1 MAGKKVSVVARFKAK
16 AGMAEA
22 LKMELLSLIR
32 PSRSDEGCINY
43 DLHQAIDDPGVFVFY
58 ENWESREL
66 LDRHLQREHLTVFL
80 KKAEKLVAEQ
90 PQIIL
95 LQMIS

>member
-16 AGMAEA
+16 AGMEEV
-22 LKMELLSLIR
+22 LKKELLGLIQ

-58 ENWESREL
+58 ENWESKEL
-66 LDRHLQREHLTVFL
+66 LDRHLQQEHLKAFL
-80 KKAEKLVAEQ
+80 NKAEKLLAEQ

-95 LQMIS
+95 LHMIS